1 MLFNSFVFIVFFCL
15 VFVIYWFVL
24 PNRLKLQNLFL
35 LVASCVFYGW
45 WDYRFLILMGLS
57 SLFGFASGYWIE
69 RRTDALQRKLILSAT
84 IVANLIFL
92 GFFKYYNF
100 FAASFSELLL
110 TAGFRVDDMTLK
122 IILPIGIS
130 FYTFHNISYAID
142 VYRKELKPTDD
153 IIAYFAF
160 ISFFPQLVAGP
171 IMKAKEFLPQFF
183 VHRHFDYSRAVQ
195 GMRFILWGYFKK
207 IVIAD
212 GCGVLADAIFGSYT
226 TQPSSV
232 LVLGV
237 FYFAIQIYGDFSGYT
252 DIAIGLGKLFGFELT
267 LNFKTPYFSRTIPEF
282 WRRWH
287 ISLTSWFRDYIYIPL
302 GGNRVTKVKSFRNI
316 LIVFLLSGLWHGAN
330 WTYVVWGLLYAL
342 MYIPSIFFPDKNK
355 LTPYIGFGKNVPSIK
370 EVGQMMLTFVLVCV
384 AWVFFRSV
392 SITEA
397 IHYFEAMATHSFMPS
412 SLYYFS
418 PLHMLPSLLI
428 LFVIEWINRDKDC
441 QLDLSYNKAVRWS
454 IYFLLLYLIF
464 FNVNFHKAT
473 EFIYFQF

>member
-1 MLFNSFVFIVFFCL
+1 MLFNSFVFLVFFCI
-15 VFVIYWFVL
+15 VFIIYWFL
-24 PNRLKLQNLFL
+24 LSNRVKLQNFFL

-69 RRTDALQRKLILSAT
+69 RRTDHLQRKLILSAT
-84 IVANLIFL
+84 IVANLLFL

-100 FAASFSELLL
+100 FASSFTELLS
-110 TAGFRVDDMTLK
+110 TAGFRVDDFTLK

-153 IIAYFAF
+153 IVAYFAF

-171 IMKAKEFLPQFF
+171 IMKAKDFLPQFF
-183 VHRHFDYSRAVQ
+183 VRRKFNYAGAVQ
-195 GMRFILWGYFKK
+195 GLRFIVWGYFKK

-212 GCGVLADAIFGSYT
+212 GCGVLADQIFESYS

-232 LVLGV
+232 LLLGV

-252 DIAIGLGKLFGFELT
+252 DIAIGLGKLFGFEFT

-302 GGNRVTKVKSFRNI
+302 GGNRVSKLKAFRNI
-316 LIVFLLSGLWHGAN
+316 LIVFFLSGLWHGAN
-330 WTYVVWGLLYAL
+330 WTYVVWGVLYAL
-342 MYIPSIFFPDKNK
+342 LYIPSIFFPDKNK
-355 LTPYIGFGKNVPSIK
+355 LTPYIGYGKIWPSIR
-370 EVGQMMLTFVLVCV
+370 EVAQMIITFVLVCI

-397 IHYFEAMATHSFMPS
+397 IHYFGAIVTHPFKSPG
-412 SLYYFS
+412 YYFFS
-418 PLHMLPSLLI
+418 PLRMFPLI
-428 LFVIEWINRDKDC
+428 LLMFTIEWINRDKEC
-441 QLDLSYNKAVRWS
+441 QLDLSFNRSIRWG
-454 IYFLLLYLIF
+454 IYILLIYLIF
-464 FNVNFHKAT
+464 FSINFHKAT

>member
-1 MLFNSFVFIVFFCL
+1 MLFNSFVFLVFFCL
-15 VFVIYWFVL
+15 VFLVYWFVL
-24 PNRLKLQNLFL
+24 SDRVKWQNFFL

-69 RRTDALQRKLILSAT
+69 RKTEPLQRKLILSAT
-84 IVANLIFL
+84 IVANLLFL

-100 FAASFSELLL
+100 FATSFSELLL
-110 TAGFRVDDMTLK
+110 TAGFRIDDLTLK

-142 VYRKELKPTDD
+142 VYRKELKPTSD

-171 IMKAKEFLPQFF
+171 IMKAKDFLPQFF
-183 VHRHFDYSRAVQ
+183 VQRHFDYSRAVQ
-195 GMRFILWGYFKK
+195 GLRFILWGYFKK

-212 GCGVLADAIFGSYT
+212 GCGILADGIFESYK
-226 TQPSSV
+226 TQPSSI
-232 LVLGV
+232 LLLGV

-252 DIAIGLGKLFGFELT
+252 DIAIGLGKLFGFEFT
-267 LNFKTPYFSRTIPEF
+267 LNFKTPYFSRSIPEF

-302 GGNRVTKVKSFRNI
+302 GGNRLGKIKAFENI

-355 LTPYIGFGKNVPSIK
+355 LTPYIGFEKIGPSIK
-370 EVGQMMLTFVLVCV
+370 EVGQMILTFALVCV

-392 SITEA
+392 SLTEA
-397 IHYFEAMATHSFMPS
+397 IHYFQAIATHSFKPS
-412 SLYYFS
+412 SFYYFS
-418 PLHMLPSLLI
+418 PLRMFPLIVLL
-428 LFVIEWINRDKDC
+428 FTIEWINRGKDC
-441 QLDLSYNKAVRWS
+441 QLDLSYNKPVRWS
-454 IYFLLLYLIF
+454 IYLLLLYLIL
-464 FNVNFHKAT
+464 FNINFHKAT